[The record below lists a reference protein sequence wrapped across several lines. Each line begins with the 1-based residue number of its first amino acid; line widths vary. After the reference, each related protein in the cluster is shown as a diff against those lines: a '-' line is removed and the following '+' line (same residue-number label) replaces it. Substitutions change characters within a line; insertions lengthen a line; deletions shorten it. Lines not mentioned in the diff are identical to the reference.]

1 MNPTILIDI
10 LKAIVMGIVEGI
22 TEFLPISS
30 TGHLIVVGDLINFPE
45 ELAPTFEIFI
55 QLGGV
60 LAVLWF
66 YHRDIWNQF
75 KTVTRDRGV
84 QRFWLSLI
92 VAFIPA
98 GLLAFFIHDWIKAV
112 LFSPT
117 VVAFSMIIGGFVLL
131 WADRRKHNVRTH
143 ALTEVGWKQ
152 GLGIGLAQTLA
163 LIPGVSRSASSIIG
177 GLLTGLDRVTATAFS
192 FYLALP
198 TLGMATIFSLAT
210 DIENISAYDALLLAV
225 GTLTA
230 FLTALVAIGWLL
242 RYLAHHDFRIFA
254 YYRIVVGILVL
265 VWVFWRGFA

>member
-1 MNPTILIDI
+1 MDSTVIIDI
-10 LKAIVMGIVEGI
+10 LKAVLMGIVEGI

-30 TGHLIVVGDLINFPE
+30 TGHLIVVGDLINFPA

-66 YHRDIWNQF
+66 YHRDIWSQF
-75 KTVTRDRGV
+75 KSVTHDRGV

-98 GLLAFFIHDWIKAV
+98 AALAFLFHDWIKEV

-117 VVAFSMIIGGFVLL
+117 TVAIAMIVGGFVLL
-131 WADRRKHNVRTH
+131 WADRRKHSMRTH
-143 ALTEVGWKQ
+143 ALTEVSWKQ

-163 LIPGVSRSASSIIG
+163 LIPGASRSASSIVG

-198 TLGMATIFSLAT
+198 TLGVATIYSLAT
-210 DIENISAYDALLLAV
+210 DVENISSYDAMLLAV
-225 GTLTA
+225 GVVTA
-230 FLTALVAIGWLL
+230 FVTSLFAIGWLL
-242 RYLAHHDFRIFA
+242 RYLAQHDFRIFA

-265 VWVFWRGFA
+265 AWVFWRGFA